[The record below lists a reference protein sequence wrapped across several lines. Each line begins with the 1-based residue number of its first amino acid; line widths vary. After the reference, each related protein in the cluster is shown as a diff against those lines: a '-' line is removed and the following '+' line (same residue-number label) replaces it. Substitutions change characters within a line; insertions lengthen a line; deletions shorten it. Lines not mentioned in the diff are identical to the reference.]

1 MTYKAAF
8 LSKEVL
14 REKAAEFL
22 DKYNPNR
29 EIPVLIEKIVE
40 FDFGL
45 DIVPVPGLQYSF
57 DVVAY
62 STKNQRE
69 IRVDKY
75 IYESREARYRFSLAH
90 ELGHV
95 VLHPGLFEHLDF
107 HDISSWKEAITDS
120 VSEEQY
126 GYVEYHANCFA
137 GLVLVPPTELEN
149 VFLQCRQKS
158 KKRGLDLDGDDDGVR
173 DIIEGYI
180 AREFLVSAAVVHRRM
195 EFDGLWERP
204 NKSIQA

>member
-8 LSKEVL
+8 LPKEVL

-22 DKYNPNR
+22 DKSNPKC
-29 EIPVLIEKIVE
+29 EIPVPIEKIVE
-40 FDFGL
+40 FDFRL
-45 DIVPVPGLQYSF
+45 DIVPVPGLQDSF

-62 STKNQRE
+62 LTQDRQE

-75 IYESREARYRFSLAH
+75 VFESRENRYRFSLAH
-90 ELGHV
+90 ELGHFI
-95 VLHPGLFEHLDF
+95 LHPDLFEHLEF
-107 HDISSWKEAITDS
+107 HDITSWKDAITNGI
-120 VSEEQY
+120 SEKEY
-126 GYVEYHANCFA
+126 SFVEYHANCFA
-137 GLVLVPPTELEN
+137 GLVLVPPAELEG
-149 VFLQCRQKS
+149 VLFQCRQKS
-158 KKRGLDLDGDDDGVR
+158 EKCGLTLDGDDDGVR

-180 AREFLVSAAVVHRRM
+180 ACEFLVSAAVVHRRM